1 MNETGFPMHRRDRSV
16 LRRALCVTAALLLL
30 AGCEFVDTK
39 LLPAATGE
47 FHGSQSSAPDTSQLV
62 VPLGTSSFAPPG
74 VFDFQPTGSVVSDQI
89 RQLREQLIDIQ
100 SELDGENTRLQ
111 SFRTEARTASNRYA
125 SLSIGIDL
133 RLREGA
139 SPGDAE
145 LRQQWQDAQAELG
158 NVEEAVGKIDAL
170 QAQVYDTAVAT
181 DVLLDSVAASYKL
194 RGAVDDDQ
202 RQLAVLQ
209 GEAEQTNGLI
219 QRMVNEMRQDVTSA
233 NGYLAQ
239 QNSNL
244 AALSTGIDQGKAV
257 GTVAAAADATA
268 RGVALVGTRQPLIVI
283 RFDRPNVDYEA
294 VVYSTMSEALARR
307 PDAIFDL
314 VGLAPAGAMTRNDDY
329 VGRVYRSLIKMGVPP
344 ERLSL
349 SATSSGQIQVDE
361 VHIYVL

>member
-1 MNETGFPMHRRDRSV
+1 MHRRDRSV

-30 AGCEFVDTK
+30 AGCEFVDKT

-62 VPLGTSSFAPPG
+62 VPLGTSSFATPG
-74 VFDFQPTGSVVSDQI
+74 VFDFQPTGTAVSDQI
-89 RQLREQLIDIQ
+89 RQLRAQLIDIQ

-125 SLSIGIDL
+125 SLSVGIDL

-139 SPGDAE
+139 SPGDTE
-145 LRQQWQDAQAELG
+145 LRQQWQEAQGELD
-158 NVEEAVGKIDAL
+158 NVKKAVAKIDAL

-181 DVLLDSVAASYKL
+181 DVLLDGVAASYKL
-194 RGAVDDDQ
+194 RGFVDDDQ

-257 GTVAAAADATA
+257 GAVTAADASA

-283 RFDRPNVDYEA
+283 RFDRPDVDYEA
-294 VVYSTMSEALARR
+294 VVYSAMSEALARR
-307 PDAIFDL
+307 PNAVFDL
-314 VGLAPAGAMTRNDDY
+314 VGLAPAGSMTRSDDY